1 MGKHKEGGVS
11 ANWEASDVLIF
22 CDLCLKEIELGNRPT
37 THFNREGWVNLTT
50 NFLARTGKS
59 YDRTQMKNKWD
70 QLKKDWKLWRD
81 LKGRETGLGWDPI
94 RKTIAASEDWWK
106 ERLKVIRVVL
116 FILLIRIILFYFINL
131 TPFYFHFRFIPL
143 HGSFSSLGYLLS

>member
-1 MGKHKEGGVS
+1 MCLKVIVCVKCLLFYVIILCVVGDVLKDFCRNMGKHKEGGVS
-11 ANWEASDVLIF
+11 ANWDSNDVMIF

-37 THFNREGWVNLTT
+37 THFSRDGWNNLTT
-50 NFLARTGKS
+50 NFFARTGKA

-106 ERLKVIRVVL
+106 ERLKVL
-116 FILLIRIILFYFINL
+116 FFKGLFF
-131 TPFYFHFRFIPL
+131 
-143 HGSFSSLGYLLS
+143 